1 MAILHFERDMRKLK
15 EKLVMLFELV
25 NKGFENSISALF
37 DNDIEKARNVIQT
50 DQTIDELEVDI
61 EDDGLKI
68 LALQQ
73 PVGRDL
79 RHVYAILKVNHELER
94 VGDKSVHIAERAI
107 EMADIKSPCLVEELR
122 IMAHKASMMLK
133 MSVDCVIN
141 LDEGLGMDVWKADR
155 EVNELKRAIIKK
167 INEKI
172 DGKLIKDPLQ
182 MEALIN
188 IYSLSFLIERI
199 ADNTKNV
206 AKQVIYTVTG
216 EIIRHRAREKILP

>member
-1 MAILHFERDMRKLK
+1 MAMLHFERDMKKLK
-15 EKLVMLFELV
+15 EKLGVLFELV
-25 NKGFENSISALF
+25 EKEFENSISALF
-37 DNDIEKARNVIQT
+37 DNDIEKAQKVIQT
-50 DQTIDELEVDI
+50 DKTIDELEVDI

-79 RHVYAILKVNHELER
+79 RHIYAILKVNHELER

-107 EMADIKSPCLVEELR
+107 EMSGIKTPCLVDELR
-122 IMAHKASMMLK
+122 IMAQKASRMLK

-141 LDEGLGMDVWKADR
+141 LDDALAMQVWEADK
-155 EVNELKRAIIKK
+155 EVNELKRVILKK

-172 DGKLIKDPLQ
+172 DNRLISDPKQ

-216 EIIRHRAREKILP
+216 EITRHRVRDKVLP